1 MKKLAVLLSAF
12 LLLGFAVAAAS
23 AAPLAQAGV
32 DLVVTDLTWTP
43 VPVSSS
49 DPLTFVAT
57 VENQGD
63 QAATQA
69 VTLRVGF
76 QTLEEAPQAVGT
88 PVEIGIA
95 ASRLAPSTPFEVRGE
110 LTAPLAGDYTLVATI
125 DSGNVIAETDEE
137 NNERAL
143 PITVKSVLPPALTQL
158 FAGLGVFA
166 AVMAIMA
173 VGTEVVIDSLKL
185 ALGMKE
191 KITALEALD
200 TLRSELPG
208 QLSAL
213 GVDLK
218 TMQQVDSLFDQ
229 LEVTLTPVTTI
240 ADIPGQLRAGHFGQV
255 VDTLQQ
261 IGVLDVAQTAKLDE
275 LKKQA
280 RFGLQEGFVALR
292 QRLPLTAGLVDGVER
307 RLMLWIDGVT
317 PQSAAQTL
325 EQVFGELQKMLSNDG
340 PQMTANWL
348 RMQFDTLLSQGRRTV
363 DELLENDVIATL
375 RGLGFAE
382 ATLSSF
388 RDTVKAKLDAAE
400 ERSHTASNVYTTALQ
415 NLLTAVAERRNKIQ
429 SPLRKLY
436 RHIRDNGTISFWG
449 TLAGVVIG
457 LVVALLVGGWVGSLL
472 GTSISPFA
480 AFLTR
485 LGAGLLAGAVSGWLI
500 GSAIGS
506 AVRQP
511 TLGYALR
518 YWFERTFNTIT
529 GRGGAPEQYGDV
541 DPKIKEQIANVNP
554 TTAAQILLQQE
565 DHHRDEERTRQR
577 WLRVVSVVTG
587 IILAYLLQIDAA
599 VLLDQALPG
608 SSAMINSVLNISG
621 ERLHAFWPLLPE
633 NGSLTAGILLTGLAA
648 SAGSKF
654 WHDLLGRLQT
664 TKEQAEKAAV
674 LVRKVQG
681 MVSGEEE

>member
-1 MKKLAVLLSAF
+1 MKKLSVLFFAF
-12 LLLGFAVAAAS
+12 LLLGFAVAAAG
-23 AAPLAQAGV
+23 AAPPAQAGV

-43 VPVSSS
+43 ISVSSN
-49 DPLTFVAT
+49 DPLTFVAM

-63 QAATQA
+63 QAVTQA

-76 QTLEEAPQAVGT
+76 QIPGEAPQAAGT
-88 PVEIGIA
+88 PVEIEVAA
-95 ASRLAPSTPFEVRGE
+95 ASLAPATPFEVRGE
-110 LTAPLAGDYTLVATI
+110 LTAPLAGDYVLVATI
-125 DSGNVIAETDEE
+125 DSGNVVAETDEE
-137 NNERAL
+137 NNERAM
-143 PITVKSVLPPALTQL
+143 PITVKSALPPALTQL

-191 KITALEALD
+191 KISALEALD

-218 TMQQVDSLFDQ
+218 TMQEVDSLFDQ
-229 LEVTLTPVTTI
+229 LEITLTPVTTV
-240 ADIPGQLRAGHFGQV
+240 ATIPGQLRAGHFGRV
-255 VDTLQQ
+255 VEALQQ
-261 IGVLDVAQTAKLDE
+261 IGVIDAGQTAKLNE
-275 LKKQA
+275 LKDQA
-280 RFGLQEGFVALR
+280 RLGLQEGFVALR
-292 QRLPLTAGLVDGVER
+292 QRLPLTASLVDGVER
-307 RLMLWIDGVT
+307 RLILWIDGVT

-325 EQVFGELQKMLSNDG
+325 EQVFGELQKMLSENG

-348 RMQFDTLLSQGRRTV
+348 RNQFDTLLSQGRSKV
-363 DELLENDVIATL
+363 DECLENDVIATL
-375 RGLGFAE
+375 RGLGFDE
-382 ATLSSF
+382 ATLSRF
-388 RDTVKAKLDAAE
+388 RDTVKGKLDAAE
-400 ERSHTASNVYTTALQ
+400 EKGRTASNVYTTALQ
-415 NLLTAVAERRNKIQ
+415 NLLIAVAERRNQIQ

-436 RHIRDNGTISFWG
+436 RHIRDNSTISFWG

-472 GTSISPFA
+472 GTSASPFA
-480 AFLTR
+480 ALLAR

-506 AVRQP
+506 AIREP

-518 YWFERTFNTIT
+518 HGFEKAFNTIT
-529 GRGGAPEQYGDV
+529 GRGGDAGLYGQV
-541 DPKIKEQIANVNP
+541 DPRIKEQIASINP
-554 TTAAQILLQQE
+554 TTAAQVLLQQE
-565 DHHRDEERTRQR
+565 DRHRDEEISRQR
-577 WLRVVSVVTG
+577 WLRVVSVLTG
-587 IILAYLLQIDAA
+587 ITLAYLLQIDAA

-608 SSAMINSVLNISG
+608 ASATINAVLNISG
-621 ERLHAFWPLLPE
+621 ERLHAFWPLLPA
-633 NGSLTAGILLTGLAA
+633 NSSLTAGILLTGLAA

-674 LVRKVQG
+674 LARKVQG
-681 MVSGEEE
+681 MVGGKEE